1 MKNKQRGG
9 AVIFLLFILM
19 IAGGAVWFA
28 KNSDNLPTVK
38 LELPGFPAITLST
51 ARTCKLPIT
60 YKIGKFD
67 ARFKISEA
75 TFRRSVTEAVNR
87 WQKESGTE
95 MFTESGTREPVRIN
109 LVFGERQQETE
120 MLASLGLS
128 IDQSKASFEKTRKT
142 YESLKIA
149 YASTAAAYETAVK
162 NFEALQQAHN
172 DRIAYWNERGGAP
185 KKEFEALK
193 SAEETLQAQSNTL
206 EERRQALNKEV
217 ATLNQLAGVLNQM
230 AKQLN
235 LEVEQYNT
243 GGAGVRN
250 EFEAGVYQEDGRG
263 KRINIYAFE
272 NADKLTDVLT
282 HELGHALGL
291 EHNDNSAS
299 VMYRLNEGQNQ
310 KIIPSDIAAL
320 KVKDRKSTR
329 L

>member
-9 AVIFLLFILM
+9 AGIFLLFILM

-28 KNSDNLPTVK
+28 KNRDDLPTVK
-38 LELPGFPAITLST
+38 LELPGIPAITLST

-75 TFRRSVTEAVNR
+75 TFRRSVAEAVNR

-142 YESLKIA
+142 YDSLKTTYGGVA
-149 YASTAAAYETAVK
+149 VNYETAVK
-162 NFEALQQAHN
+162 NFEALQRANN

-185 KKEFEALK
+185 KKEYEDLK
-193 SAEETLQAQSNTL
+193 ASEEKLEIQSASL
-206 EERRQALNKEV
+206 EEKRLALNKEA

-230 AKQLN
+230 AEKLN
-235 LEVEQYNT
+235 LEVVKYNT
-243 GGAGVRN
+243 GGQVVRN
-250 EFEAGVYQEDGRG
+250 EFEAGVYQEDGSG

-291 EHNDNSAS
+291 KHNDNPSS

-310 KIIPSDIAAL
+310 KIVPSDIAAL
-320 KVKDRKSTR
+320 KVKCPDLK
-329 L
+329 

>member
-1 MKNKQRGG
+1 MKNTQRKGG
-9 AVIFLLFILM
+9 AGILLLFILLL
-19 IAGGAVWFA
+19 AGGAIWFA
-28 KNSDNLPTVK
+28 KNRDDLPTIK
-38 LELPGFPAITLST
+38 LELPGLPAITLST
-51 ARTCKLPIT
+51 ARTCKLPVT
-60 YKIGKFD
+60 YKIAKYD
-67 ARFKISEA
+67 ERFKISEA
-75 TFRRSVTEAVNR
+75 TFRRSVTEAINR

-109 LVFGERQQETE
+109 LVFGERQRETE

-142 YESLKIA
+142 YDSLKMA
-149 YASTAAAYETAVK
+149 YASTAAAYEGSVK

-172 DRIAYWNERGGAP
+172 DKIAYWNERGGAP
-185 KKEFEALK
+185 KKEYQELK
-193 SAEETLQAQSNTL
+193 ASEDMLEIQSATL
-206 EERRQALNKEV
+206 EEKRLDLNKEA

-230 AKQLN
+230 AEKLN
-235 LEVEQYNT
+235 LEVVKYNT
-243 GGAGVRN
+243 GGTGVRN
-250 EFEAGVYQEDGRG
+250 EFEAGVYQEDGSG

-310 KIIPSDIAAL
+310 KIVPSDIGAL
-320 KVKDRKSTR
+320 KLKCPS